1 MSDWFINNPIKATIV
16 IFLFGLIISIVS
28 WLVKSKMEA
37 EAFSRITGEQIT
49 TWDAMWVELRVDR
62 PVVNSGS

>member
-1 MSDWFINNPIKATIV
+1 MSDWYFNNPVKATIV
-16 IFLFGLIISIVS
+16 LFLFFMTISTVS

-62 PVVNSGS
+62 PVNSGS